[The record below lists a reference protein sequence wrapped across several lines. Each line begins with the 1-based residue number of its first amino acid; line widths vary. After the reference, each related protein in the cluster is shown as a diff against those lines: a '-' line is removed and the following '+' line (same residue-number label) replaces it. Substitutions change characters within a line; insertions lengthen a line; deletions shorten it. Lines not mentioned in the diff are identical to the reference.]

1 MIETIALSMIGFC
14 TTCSCSH
21 ILKLTCGF
29 CVTTKWFPSLK
40 WKPDSLVFQINDPPL
55 CSLTDW
61 LLGCF
66 QVKFTFE
73 QLQPINPFV
82 ILPVNQSIN
91 QSINALHFSVI
102 WNHCCSWDPTL
113 CLIPSWFFGCGQL
126 YLKCINHYLFHVFGG
141 SFFHLLIDCF
151 MGQCTDK
158 HLSASTHKRLH
169 TEAYGAGV
177 CVLGLVGVDWTYGL
191 GRWQM
196 ASKHTAACMNDSLR
210 NTQNNI
216 VQLQCRVLIVLLIL
230 CALERECFVFNISF
244 RLKIRL
250 IVSFRVMMDRS
261 ESVSDWINHV
271 LGCNEKQISAD
282 ANFFNG

>member
-91 QSINALHFSVI
+91 ALHFSVI
-102 WNHCCSWDPTL
+102 WNHCCSWEPTL

-126 YLKCINHYLFHVFGG
+126 HLKCINHYLFHVFGG

-158 HLSASTHKRLH
+158 HLSASTHTHAYTQRLMGPVFVSWAWLAW
-169 TEAYGAGV
+169 TEHMGWDG
-177 CVLGLVGVDWTYGL
+177 
-191 GRWQM
+191 GRWHL
-196 ASKHTAACMNDSLR
+196 ST
-210 NTQNNI
+210 
-216 VQLQCRVLIVLLIL
+216 LQRVWMTD
-230 CALERECFVFNISF
+230 LETR
-244 RLKIRL
+244 KTT
-250 IVSFRVMMDRS
+250 
-261 ESVSDWINHV
+261 
-271 LGCNEKQISAD
+271 
-282 ANFFNG
+282 

>member
-1 MIETIALSMIGFC
+1 MTVWFVIETIALSMIGFC

-91 QSINALHFSVI
+91 QCFAFLSH
-102 WNHCCSWDPTL
+102 
-113 CLIPSWFFGCGQL
+113 
-126 YLKCINHYLFHVFGG
+126 LK
-141 SFFHLLIDCF
+141 SLLL
-151 MGQCTDK
+151 MRT
-158 HLSASTHKRLH
+158 
-169 TEAYGAGV
+169 
-177 CVLGLVGVDWTYGL
+177 
-191 GRWQM
+191 
-196 ASKHTAACMNDSLR
+196 
-210 NTQNNI
+210 NI
-216 VQLQCRVLIVLLIL
+216 VPYSFLIL
-230 CALERECFVFNISF
+230 WLRSVAPEMHQSLFISCFWRQFLS
-244 RLKIRL
+244 
-250 IVSFRVMMDRS
+250 
-261 ESVSDWINHV
+261 
-271 LGCNEKQISAD
+271 SAYWL
-282 ANFFNG
+282 FYGTVHG